1 MLQRS
6 RLIYFLGAVLILG
19 ISAENCSRAKELEQ
33 LKENMESVKLDNQKF
48 ERTINLQGHEISQQ
62 RQTIV
67 SKDEAIMLGLE
78 QIKGLKNIKNQVK
91 VVTQTTFDT
100 IYAGF
105 EKDTTQP
112 NELSNKFAYK
122 EEWISFKGEV
132 LDSGVSVSDLSIKNE
147 YTLTIADKKLGF
159 FKKPE
164 PSVTLVNKNPY
175 TRTEGM
181 TNLTIKQNQ
190 PVYKR
195 PWVWLTLG
203 IGSGILISRL

>member
-1 MLQRS
+1 MIQRD
-6 RLIYFLGAVLILG
+6 RFVTFLALIVVLGV
-19 ISAENCSRAKELEQ
+19 SVENCSRGKELERMKSNLQ
-33 LKENMESVKLDNQKF
+33 SVELDNQKF
-48 ERTINLQGHEISQQ
+48 ERTVNLLGQEISNQ

-67 SKDEAIMLGLE
+67 AKDEAIMLGLE
-78 QIKGLKNIKNQVK
+78 QIKGFKNIKNQVK

-105 EKDTTQP
+105 EKDTTQQ
-112 NELSNKFAYK
+112 NQLSKTFAYK

-132 LDSGVSVSDLSIKNE
+132 LDSGVAVKDLSIKNE

-164 PSVTLVNKNPY
+164 PSVILLNKNPY

>member
-1 MLQRS
+1 MIQRD
-6 RLIYFLGAVLILG
+6 RFITFLALIVVLGV
-19 ISAENCSRAKELEQ
+19 SVENCSRGKELERMKSNLQ
-33 LKENMESVKLDNQKF
+33 SVELDNQKF
-48 ERTINLQGHEISQQ
+48 ESTVNLLGQEISNQ

-67 SKDEAIMLGLE
+67 AKDEAIMLGLE
-78 QIKGLKNIKNQVK
+78 QIKGFKNIKNQVK

-105 EKDTTQP
+105 EKDTTQQ
-112 NELSNKFAYK
+112 NQLSNTFAYK

-132 LDSGVSVSDLSIKNE
+132 LDSGVAVKDLSIKNE
-147 YTLTIADKKLGF
+147 YTITIADKKLGF

-164 PSVTLVNKNPY
+164 PSVILLNKNPY

>member
-1 MLQRS
+1 MIQRD
-6 RLIYFLGAVLILG
+6 RFVTFLALIVVLGVSL
-19 ISAENCSRAKELEQ
+19 ENCSRGKELERMKSNLQ
-33 LKENMESVKLDNQKF
+33 SVELDNQKF
-48 ERTINLQGHEISQQ
+48 ERTVNLLGQEISNQ

-67 SKDEAIMLGLE
+67 AKDEAIMLGLE
-78 QIKGLKNIKNQVK
+78 QIKGFKNIKNQVK

-105 EKDTTQP
+105 EKDTTQQ
-112 NELSNKFAYK
+112 NQLSNTFAYK

-132 LDSGVSVSDLSIKNE
+132 LDSGVAVKDLSIKNE

-164 PSVTLVNKNPY
+164 PSVILLNKNPY